1 MRADEATDALPSVS
15 GRPGPLGCLPS
26 QNPALSLS
34 AGGSTSA
41 ACMDA
46 RGWPPGRWLCPPGIV
61 LLAFASLL
69 SCLLPS
75 GQAKIYSRCELT
87 RTLRNFGLEGYR
99 GYSLADW
106 VCLAY
111 YTSTGKGVGWASDGA
126 LDQIAGELEQITL
139 YFHGEAWRHHCQ
151 GKDLRDWVDGCDF

>member
-1 MRADEATDALPSVS
+1 MS

-87 RTLRNFGLEGYR
+87 RTLQNFGLEGYR
-99 GYSLADW
+99 GYSLADCENPFPW
-106 VCLAY
+106 LAPG
-111 YTSTGKGVGWASDGA
+111 SLPPALPPSSSPSSSLKGCGLGSF
-126 LDQIAGELEQITL
+126 LILSSRL
-139 YFHGEAWRHHCQ
+139 
-151 GKDLRDWVDGCDF
+151 